1 MPVVGSTSPQHKPQ
15 QPVAAVHNAALQK
28 AQQRSLDLE
37 AHLVRLLVP
46 LFVRAGRVA
55 ASHFERWAT
64 RHVAASAALTAAIDV
79 RSNSTM
85 VCVKPRPEQA
95 QAIADDD
102 GYPADVLHCT
112 LVYLG
117 EIDGPLDHVRDALAA
132 VAAAHGPLAGV
143 VGGYGQFDTPGGA
156 VGVLLPDVPGLV
168 ELRVAVTETLVEA
181 GIEYAR
187 SHGFEAHI
195 TVDDEAEPDELA
207 KMLARAGS
215 PLNFDDLL
223 LVRGDTEVVPLP
235 LVGRPPLTASAA
247 LTAAGS
253 GDDFCL
259 PREIRTR
266 TDAVMGEV
274 VNTVAGATLEPLG
287 LSWDVTNPYI
297 EHVTARIGKQVT
309 EISKTVQQDVM
320 KVVHDSYKSGLSV
333 PETAKAIQQKMT
345 GAAFTRATLIAR
357 TELAGAVNGA
367 SLASMQTVASE
378 LSQDGG
384 DDSGGTGGGFGKE
397 WLTAPGA
404 MHPRH
409 ETYDDLDGQTR
420 ALDEPFDVGDS
431 QLMYPGD
438 PDGDPAEVC
447 NCRCS
452 VIYSDGSEGDSME
465 GSVAASGGST
475 SPGSVGASPTP
486 GPPLAARGTLA
497 DVQSY
502 ARAMTAAGEG
512 GWSAPAPQEV
522 LNVAC
527 DSAPAAN
534 ALPTAMPVPKAY
546 EGGDLAAAPRMDLSD
561 RAILDATGDNG
572 FLSDPNWYDEEVLPI
587 RAELEGALFKGAWA
601 LPENK
606 TAQYE
611 AIQALDRMGYDDVR
625 ALYDDNENLLGIVDF
640 NPVPTE
646 TELKDAMDHLEGWA
660 GDAEEEGDAI
670 LMSQVESA
678 MKALQHDID
687 EPRLNF
693 GVNHLASVQPGVGT
707 RLMREVAKEAAAQG
721 KGIGLDSLDG
731 ESAAFYEKLGMEPN
745 ATYPSNFYFT
755 PSQTKEFAQGKPVT
769 FAPEA
774 PEEALLP
781 ETPVP
786 APAAPYDV
794 ALLPQWAQTPLEQL
808 TPAEAAAERKKLIWA
823 RNSLNQRL
831 KKLEPGT
838 AKHADVQAKLD
849 AANQR
854 IDHLKGHATGT
865 PVVKPVAAPPVLPE
879 PTVVAEAPH
888 PAPVAAPVPAA
899 VEPTPAAPS
908 PAPAAPVATP
918 QALTAPP
925 IPPSVTVFKGGT
937 VDHAPTLSAE
947 NLDKYIAE
955 VTQDLDNVL
964 DPEVD
969 TAFLDAQDE
978 LNTAVNAFPVDRQP
992 AAQKV
997 FARFGIDDVS
1007 VLRNDQQQVIG
1018 MVAYKPITPL
1028 ADLEADLQAAHDA
1041 VEDIGTAALNDVVDL
1056 LEQQIANPQKYLEVT
1071 ASPATSGVHGG
1082 VAARLMDEV
1091 AKAASLTNDGV
1102 VVTDAPA
1109 VMQGFYKSIGMEE
1122 TAPGAYRWTAEQ
1134 AKAQAEHTLVVKPTP
1149 SAPPEPANLP
1159 PPPPASEAPLPPAS
1173 EVAADRPF
1181 SHWADA
1187 TVSTQLNRSRKI
1199 VRDLEESQKTRGLT
1213 AREQHELDQHR
1224 QRAQQILAEREFR
1237 KANKGAARPAKQ
1249 MSRSTSPYGALSHG
1263 ESIGA
1268 ASRAAAQSSR
1278 QAKPFLN
1285 PSSVHSERQ
1294 NAKDAIMRTLSDRV
1308 ENDPAWRR
1316 TVQYM
1321 QANKNFYYSDVQN
1334 ATASQQSVSQVIQT
1348 WAGSSDSDVVLSQV
1362 VQRAATEEFGLSDP
1376 ASSMRRASPHLKERV
1391 NDMYNEIGPGVRVL
1405 LREMYNHTQEELA
1418 RAGMKE
1424 VTLYRG
1430 MGNGP
1435 SGVMEAKQYGK
1446 PVQLKLQ
1453 PASSFASDPDVARRF
1468 AGSGQ
1473 RAAIYAATVPASRVL
1488 GTARTGFGCLHETE
1502 FVVLGEGR
1510 GDTAWAVGRREYG
1523 MVSRHGGDA
1532 VDNYWLTLSRAA
1544 GTQ

>member
-15 QPVAAVHNAALQK
+15 QPVAAVHNEALRK

-55 ASHFERWAT
+55 ATNFERWAT

-102 GYPADVLHCT
+102 GYPAETLHCT

-132 VAAAHGPLAGV
+132 VAAAHGPLTGV

-168 ELRVAVTETLVEA
+168 ELRVAVTEALVEA

-187 SHGFEAHI
+187 NHGFEAHI
-195 TVDDEAEPDELA
+195 TVDDEAEPDELD

-223 LVRGDTEVVPLP
+223 LVRGDTEVIPLP
-235 LVGRPPLTASAA
+235 LVGRPPLTASA

-253 GDDFCL
+253 SDDFCL

-384 DDSGGTGGGFGKE
+384 DSSGGTGGGFGKE

-409 ETYDDLDGQTR
+409 ETYDELDGQTR

-465 GSVAASGGST
+465 GG
-475 SPGSVGASPTP
+475 
-486 GPPLAARGTLA
+486 GTLA
-497 DVQSY
+497 GPCGVPDPFLDDLVAAMLEPLTESDLLPVY
-502 ARAMTAAGEG
+502 CFHVASMTAAGEG

-527 DSAPAAN
+527 DSAPAVQA

-546 EGGDLAAAPRMDLSD
+546 EGGDLVPAPRMDLSD
-561 RAILDATGDNG
+561 RTILDATGDDA
-572 FLSDPNWYDEEVLPI
+572 FLSDPNFWEEEIQPI
-587 RAELEGALFKGAWA
+587 RGEIEDELFKGAWA

-606 TAQYE
+606 AAQHE
-611 AIQALDRMGYDDVR
+611 ALQALDRMGYDDVR
-625 ALYDDNENLLGIVDF
+625 ALYDDDENLVGIVDF
-640 NPVPTE
+640 NPVPT
-646 TELKDAMDHLEGWA
+646 TSELDEALNFAEGWA

-670 LMSQVESA
+670 LVSQMESA
-678 MKALQHDID
+678 MKSIQSEID
-687 EPRLNF
+687 TPRVNF

-707 RLMREVAKEAAAQG
+707 RLMREVAKAAAAQG

-731 ESAAFYEKLGMEPN
+731 ESSAFYEKLGMEPN

-755 PSQTKEFAQGKPVT
+755 PSQTKEFAEGKPVT
-769 FAPEA
+769 FAPE
-774 PEEALLP
+774 PLVEEPLLP
-781 ETPVP
+781 E
-786 APAAPYDV
+786 APIPEAAPPPAYDV
-794 ALLPQWAQTPLEQL
+794 GLLPKWAQTPLEQL

-854 IDHLKGHATGT
+854 IEHLKGHATGK
-865 PVVKPVAAPPVLPE
+865 PVVKPVQAPPVLPE
-879 PTVVAEAPH
+879 PTVVAEP
-888 PAPVAAPVPAA
+888 PPPEPVAAPVPAA

-908 PAPAAPVATP
+908 PAPATPVVTP

-925 IPPSVTVFKGGT
+925 IPPSVAVFKGGST
-937 VDHAPTLSAE
+937 SFYYSDVAG
-947 NLDKYIAE
+947 
-955 VTQDLDNVL
+955 
-964 DPEVD
+964 
-969 TAFLDAQDE
+969 AQAVSDQ
-978 LNTAVNAFPVDRQP
+978 LNAAVEAFPADRQ
-992 AAQKV
+992 AAAKKV
-997 FARFGIDDVS
+997 VGKIGTDSVW
-1007 VLRNDQQQVIG
+1007 VLRNNEQQVIG
-1018 MVAYKPITPL
+1018 LVAYKPFPT
-1028 ADLEADLQAAHDA
+1028 
-1041 VEDIGTAALNDVVDL
+1041 T
-1056 LEQQIANPQKYLEVT
+1056 LEVT
-1071 ASPATSGVHGG
+1071 APPATSGVHGG
-1082 VAARLMDEV
+1082 VAARLMDMV
-1091 AKAASLTNDGV
+1091 AKEAGSQNVGV
-1102 VVTDAPA
+1102 IVPDVPA
-1109 VMQGFYKSIGMEE
+1109 EMSGLYKSIGMEE
-1122 TAPGAYRWTAEQ
+1122 KAPGTFAWSPEQ
-1134 AKAQAEHTLVVKPTP
+1134 AKAQAEHTLVVKPSP
-1149 SAPPEPANLP
+1149 SAPPEVAHLP

-1213 AREQHELDQHR
+1213 PREQQELEQHR
-1224 QRAQQILAEREFR
+1224 QRTQQILAEREYR
-1237 KANKGAARPAKQ
+1237 KANKGAARPAKA
-1249 MSRSTSPYGALSHG
+1249 MSRSSSQYGALSHG
-1263 ESIGA
+1263 ESMAA
-1268 ASRAAAQSSR
+1268 ASRAAAQSAR

-1285 PSSVHSERQ
+1285 PSTDHYARQ
-1294 NAKDAIMRTLSDRV
+1294 NAKDNIMRTLSDRV
-1308 ENDPAWRR
+1308 ENNPAWQRA
-1316 TVQYM
+1316 VQYM
-1321 QANKNFYYSDVQN
+1321 QANKNLYYSDVQN

-1391 NDMYNEIGPGVRVL
+1391 NDMYSEIGPGVRVL
-1405 LREMYNHTQEELA
+1405 LREMYNHTQEQLA
-1418 RAGMKE
+1418 AAGMKE

-1446 PVQLKLQ
+1446 PVQIKLQ

-1473 RAAIYAATVPASRVL
+1473 RAAIYATTVPASRVL

-1502 FVVLGEGR
+1502 FVVLGEGK